1 MFISTHQSLLE
12 RFEETVSNAGQEDF
26 EANYDISDQDPEHSQ
41 VSREWSLDQEREQ
54 DPLISDRFQLAAESH
69 SRPASQRSRLQDLL
83 LTAKKRASSCFG
95 ARMDRIGNASGLGCN
110 NGRGK
115 AAARNKVMF
124 YMDNENQDS
133 EFCQN
138 PFSFIRLVNA
148 KQIQSWFHTGIRQ
161 YPSECLRFRGK
172 LITTSQNV
180 DMY

>member
-12 RFEETVSNAGQEDF
+12 RFEETVSDAGQEDF
-26 EANYDISDQDPEHSQ
+26 EANYDISDQEPEHSQ

-54 DPLISDRFQLAAESH
+54 DPLISDRSQWAAESH

-115 AAARNKVMF
+115 AAAINK
-124 YMDNENQDS
+124 S
-133 EFCQN
+133 
-138 PFSFIRLVNA
+138 
-148 KQIQSWFHTGIRQ
+148 
-161 YPSECLRFRGK
+161 
-172 LITTSQNV
+172 NV
-180 DMY
+180 LHG